1 MCADKIIYSAAAARA
16 AHKTQIIS
24 SNSQHAH
31 THTHT
36 QIEKARERE
45 RESECKRD
53 RLTDS
58 ETVRSGTG
66 ETNVGVRVVCV
77 TRK

>member
-53 RLTDS
+53 RLTDRQ
-58 ETVRSGTG
+58 TARQSGPG
-66 ETNVGVRVVCV
+66 LG
-77 TRK
+77 KQMLAYASYA